1 MTMAKIRTRCLKTP
15 EIAED
20 LLRESLFEGP
30 ALAVVDSK
38 LKRDNK
44 KVTNLNGCSSPHYDI
59 PKTLHF
65 ILELE
70 NGVQIK

>member
-30 ALAVVDSK
+30 ALAVDDSK

-44 KVTNLNGCSSPHYDI
+44 K
-59 PKTLHF
+59 
-65 ILELE
+65 
-70 NGVQIK
+70 